1 MKKIISFFALALHTV
16 SCPAMAA
23 PSDFAQ
29 QIFIQKG
36 EGAVSR
42 TPMDKLSDTVSVMD
56 FGAVM
61 SPTIDQSDKVNAA
74 ILAVFKDGGGIVTI
88 PKGSI
93 KMSNILIK
101 KGVKLVGSGDIATT
115 VVVTDRYHSA
125 ITMDAYAGLES
136 MRIYYPEQ
144 VTAGVP
150 IPYPPAITGG
160 PSYAT
165 IRNIKFQGA
174 YEGVVMGGKG
184 IGVGSVLID
193 NLTGFPLHY
202 GIKFDNNTDNVRINN
217 VHFNHNIYGDYASSL
232 LAWVYQHGV
241 ALTLLRADSPQV
253 ESFLALGYSE
263 GIRLDT
269 GTPSG
274 AANMAKFNNIQLD
287 ICRTPLNILG
297 HQDGVFFTNSI
308 FTTGGA
314 NYHGVQGG
322 VNNLAGGQTATRGVI
337 SFVNSSFRHY
347 ASSIAIIR
355 SSVVFTNVQF
365 DDYNVMAGN
374 HPALKLDFP
383 EVDLAL
389 IGSSVD
395 GRNRPTTGGIL
406 STDYKT
412 SVRVIGTTF
421 SGMTSYDGLLSN
433 ARLSLKGNAY
443 STGFTWNG
451 VGGVTESGGEI
462 STYQSPSTFGTIGP
476 FKQGDRFSNA
486 KKAVGAPKGWS
497 RVAGSVETWISEGN
511 L

>member
-1 MKKIISFFALALHTV
+1 MKKMLSLCSLALYILP
-16 SCPAMAA
+16 CPTIAG
-23 PSDFAQ
+23 PSDIAQ
-29 QIFIQKG
+29 QIFMQKG

-42 TPMDKLSDTVSVMD
+42 KPMDKLSDTVSILD

-61 SPTIDQSDKVNAA
+61 SPTVDQSAKVNAA

-93 KMSNILIK
+93 KMSNILIR
-101 KGVKLVGSGDIATT
+101 KGVRLVGAGDIATT
-115 VVVTDRYHSA
+115 VVVTDRTHSA
-125 ITMDAYAGLES
+125 MTMDAYAGLES

-144 VTAGVP
+144 VTAGTP

-174 YEGVVMGGKG
+174 YDGVVMGGKG
-184 IGVGSVLID
+184 IGVGSVLLD

-241 ALTLLRADSPQV
+241 ALMLLRADSPQV
-253 ESFLALGYSE
+253 DSFLALGYSE
-263 GIRLDT
+263 GIRLDI

-287 ICRTPLNILG
+287 ICRSPLNILG
-297 HQDGVFFTNSI
+297 HQDGIFFTNSI
-308 FTTGGA
+308 FTTGGVD
-314 NYHGVQGG
+314 YHGVQGG
-322 VNNLAGGQTATRGVI
+322 VNNLAGGQTATRGMI

-365 DDYNVMAGN
+365 DDYNVLAGN
-374 HPALKLDFP
+374 YPALKLNFP
-383 EVDLAL
+383 GVDLVL
-389 IGSSVD
+389 VGSAID
-395 GRNRPTTGGIL
+395 GRGRPTTGGIL
-406 STDYKT
+406 STDYKA
-412 SVRVIGTTF
+412 SVRIIGTTF
-421 SGMTSYDGLLSN
+421 SGITSYDGLLTN
-433 ARLSLKGNAY
+433 ARLSLKGNTY
-443 STGFTWNG
+443 STSFTWNG
-451 VGGVTESGGEI
+451 VGGVSESGGEI
-462 STYQSPSTFGTIGP
+462 STYQSPSTFATIGP
-476 FKQGDRFSNA
+476 FQQGDRFGNA
-486 KKAVGAPKGWS
+486 MKAVGAPKGWS
-497 RVAGSVETWISEGN
+497 RVAGSTELWVSEGN